1 MPRPRNLSRLLVL
14 SHVGLALLLCAL
26 LLATGAGTLR
36 AVLRERAQA
45 QVAQASAD
53 ALARLEDA
61 RRDLAVVAVL
71 LSERPTLHAEM
82 QKGRMQ
88 AVADFLEAFRQT
100 GRVDYLLAMRGD
112 GLLAQVG
119 QAPPDGMASGLV
131 ADGSGH
137 HWLVQRQAMAQLD
150 HGQVV
155 AARRLEA
162 SELAGHGGQR
172 ERVMLLDKDSDAKAV
187 APADQTNLQASWRH
201 VRNTGIGET
210 LAADSQGDVSRLEP
224 VRGPSGDIESLLL
237 VTLPREVVAR
247 DGVRWLTAFAAG
259 SLLLA
264 LIAASIAVWLARR
277 IASPFGQVARAAE
290 RLGVGDLET
299 PVVVPPT
306 DLAEPVALARSLDS
320 MRLQLRAST
329 ERERRQ
335 RQELDAI
342 LDGVEDG
349 IIAVGVDRRIQ
360 YANRRFLALVGREE
374 DQVVGQPYEAVLTPE
389 AASEAG
395 PAHAADPMHDARR
408 HGLAQAS
415 GRYLLRGRVRNLVI
429 RSSAPPDGRQVA
441 IVREETSAEAARA
454 MRDAI
459 LANLS
464 HEFQTPLAAQ
474 IASVEMLREHVHA
487 GGDTTAIRLVD
498 AQYRGA
504 LRLSQLVDNL
514 LDSVRL
520 ESGQMRLR
528 RDVVDLPALVRDAVE
543 LMRPLTDQRDQHV
556 MASLPH
562 STRRLMG
569 DAQRLSQVAI
579 NLLANANKFAPDQS
593 AIWIELVWGEE
604 TVSLW
609 VEDEGQGLPP
619 LRHRAD
625 LFAPFR
631 RAPDQEPSQRGTG
644 LGLAIV
650 RALVEQHGGEVV
662 LAEPRH
668 RQGARFGVVLPLEP
682 A

>member
-1 MPRPRNLSRLLVL
+1 MARTRKLSRLLVL
-14 SHVGLALLLCAL
+14 SHVSLAVLLCAL

-36 AVLRERAQA
+36 AALRERAQA
-45 QVAQASAD
+45 QVTQAGAD
-53 ALARLEDA
+53 SLARLEDF
-61 RRDLAVVAVL
+61 RRDIAVVAVL
-71 LSERPTLHAEM
+71 LSERPTLHNYL
-82 QKGRMQ
+82 QRGQ
-88 AVADFLEAFRQT
+88 ARAAADFLETFRQT
-100 GRVDYLLAMRGD
+100 GRVDYLLAMRED
-112 GLLAQVG
+112 GVFAQVG
-119 QAPPDGMASGLV
+119 QAPPETERSGLIV
-131 ADGSGH
+131 DSKGAY
-137 HWLVQRQAMAQLD
+137 WLVQVQAMARMD
-150 HGQVV
+150 HTRVI
-155 AARRLEA
+155 AARRLQPE
-162 SELAGHGGQR
+162 ELAGHGSR
-172 ERVMLLDKDSDAKAV
+172 SDRVQLLGDDFAGGDLSDADAL
-187 APADQTNLQASWRH
+187 ALQASYQH
-201 VRNTGIGET
+201 VKSTGIGET
-210 LAADSQGDVSRLEP
+210 LPADSKGNVVRLDP
-224 VRGPSGDIESLLL
+224 IRGPDGDIEALLMVSLS
-237 VTLPREVVAR
+237 REAVAR
-247 DGVRWLTAFAAG
+247 DGVRWLSAFAIG
-259 SLLLA
+259 SLVLA
-264 LIAASIAVWLARR
+264 IAAAIVAVWLARR

-290 RLGVGDLET
+290 RLGVGDLES
-299 PVVVPPT
+299 PVVVPVT
-306 DLAEPVALARSLDS
+306 DLVEPVALARSLDS

-329 ERERRQ
+329 ERERRH
-335 RQELDAI
+335 RLELDAI

-349 IIAVGVDRRIQ
+349 IIAVGADRSIQ
-360 YANRRFLALVGREE
+360 YANRQFLALVGRSEA
-374 DQVVGQPYEAVLTPE
+374 DVIGQPYDAVLTPE
-389 AASEAG
+389 
-395 PAHAADPMHDARR
+395 PAESRPANAADPMGDARR

-415 GRYLLRGRVRNLVI
+415 GRYLLRGRLRNLVI
-429 RSSAPPDGRQVA
+429 RSSAPPGGRQVA

-454 MRDAI
+454 MRDSI

-487 GGDTTAIRLVD
+487 SGDATSIKLVD
-498 AQYRGA
+498 SQYRGA

-520 ESGQMRLR
+520 ESGEMRLR
-528 RDVVDLPALVRDAVE
+528 REVVDLPALVRDAVD

-562 STRRLMG
+562 SDRRLMG

-593 AIWIELVWGEE
+593 TIWIELVWGEE

-631 RAPDQEPSQRGTG
+631 RSPDQEPSQRGTG

-668 RQGARFGVVLPLEP
+668 RRGARFGVVLPMEP